1 MRPYKAQADST
12 LTFRCTHSLRPQSV
26 CEGAAGRTVRSA
38 TAGDPQSHLPAPLCL
53 QAGDDTLAHL
63 L

>member
-1 MRPYKAQADST
+1 M
-12 LTFRCTHSLRPQSV
+12 CV

-38 TAGDPQSHLPAPLCL
+38 IAGDPQSHLPAPLCL